1 MIGYFPS
8 GFLAQKKKMFFFPI
22 KMFWSVFW
30 SQEICFFLPYVM
42 TDSLF
47 YKSYDSDDEV
57 FDTIEEPLKS
67 TENMNWETF
76 NNRGNTSLLNNN
88 KICPYNLHSYYQRTC
103 LDIIS

>member
-1 MIGYFPS
+1 MVSPQYF
-8 GFLAQKKKMFFFPI
+8 L
-22 KMFWSVFW
+22 SVFW
-30 SQEICFFLPYVM
+30 SQEIWFFLPYVM

-76 NNRGNTSLLNNN
+76 NNRGNTSLLNN
-88 KICPYNLHSYYQRTC
+88 KQGPLCDQGC
-103 LDIIS
+103 